1 MLGRYTTGPRP
12 EADDSSRSP
21 EAATGPLGVPEWVT
35 LVYSGHARTLAV
47 VSGVRR
53 VGMTLMGRQPGEDVL
68 REHWALVAGVGA
80 VMAILGL
87 LALGNLWDATVISTF
102 IIGIV
107 LIVAGVA
114 QIGFAFMAREA
125 GGLLRGITGAIG
137 ILSIVVGIDIA
148 ADPKGAV
155 VAVALAIAFLL
166 LFNGI
171 MRIIGALMNRTG
183 MWVLGLIVGIIDIL
197 LGAWIWTG
205 IPVSGLA
212 IGLFVGI
219 DLLIGGIMW
228 IILGIGARGSAQP
241 AAPAAA

>member
-1 MLGRYTTGPRP
+1 M
-12 EADDSSRSP
+12 
-21 EAATGPLGVPEWVT
+21 T
-35 LVYSGHARTLAV
+35 LV
-47 VSGVRR
+47 
-53 VGMTLMGRQPGEDVL
+53 GRQPGQDVL
-68 REHWALVAGVGA
+68 RDHWALVTGTGV
-80 VMAILGL
+80 VMAILGV

-102 IIGIV
+102 IIGVV

-114 QIGFAFMAREA
+114 QIGFAFLAKQA
-125 GGLLRGITGAIG
+125 GGLLRGLTGAIG
-137 ILSIVVGIDIA
+137 VLSIVVGLDIV

-166 LFNGI
+166 VFNGI
-171 MRIIGALMNRTG
+171 MRIIGALMDRQG
-183 MWVLGLIVGIIDIL
+183 MWVLGLIVGVIDIL

-228 IILGIGARGSAQP
+228 IILGIGARGST
-241 AAPAAA
+241 APAPSAAT